1 MSLERVWGEFGESPN
16 ALQTHSS
23 FPKKQWKNKK
33 QWKHMS
39 LERVWRISKL
49 TPNSQRNLCLMSFFQ
64 KNEKWVWR
72 ISKIFPNSKKIC
84 VHNFFLSGCTHILFE
99 KSCARIFLLSLER
112 VWRFSKLI
120 FSCLFKKK
128 NNFLKKH
135 QAKIS
140 LWVWSEFGV
149 SLERVWRISK
159 LTPNSQR
166 NLCLMTFFKKNDFF
180 KKKRKKISLENL
192 QTLSKL
198 QKNMRAQLFL
208 SGCTFFF

>member
-64 KNEKWVWR
+64 KNKKWKMSLENLQNL
-72 ISKIFPNSKKIC
+72 SKLKKIYVC
-84 VHNFFLSGCTHILFE
+84 TTFFWVAACIFCLK
-99 KSCARIFLLSLER
+99 KSCARIFLLSL
-112 VWRFSKLI
+112 VI
-120 FSCLFKKK
+120 FSFFFFQKKQIFEK
-128 NNFLKKH
+128 IH

-159 LTPNSQR
+159 LTPNSQS
-166 NLCLMTFFKKNDFF
+166 NLCLMTFFKK
-180 KKKRKKISLENL
+180 KRGK
-192 QTLSKL
+192 T
-198 QKNMRAQLFL
+198 
-208 SGCTFFF
+208 